1 MLEAELC
8 CDRNGSSSESAL
20 AGSVA
25 MPTPMRLCRS
35 STVWVFAVEALAA
48 VATSSPT
55 ARTCTIGLLAETLS
69 TTATGF
75 RDLLSRLLLSL
86 QQSFVDRFLH
96 LSLSAESFLV
106 GDCIVAALAPT
117 PSRTRCSL
125 PIAGAVEFETAGLF
139 AVAKV
144 LVVAG
149 ASVSVLLL
157 LLVVLCP
164 KPLLFVVILIL
175 RRFVCVAVGVP
186 RHFDRPVVERHCRL

>member
-35 STVWVFAVEALAA
+35 STMWVFAVEALAA

-55 ARTCTIGLLAETLS
+55 ARTCAIGLLAETLS

-75 RDLLSRLLLSL
+75 SGLLSRLFLSL

-106 GDCIVAALAPT
+106 GDCVVAAFAPT

-149 ASVSVLLL
+149 ASVSVLL